1 MVISDLFPPGPML
14 QGYRLHTTGLLS
26 RRAPGSSLKTEH
38 WPLFSDLRLNKGF
51 PGGTSVKES
60 ETQLRFLG
68 QEDPLEKGMATHSS
82 ILTWKIPHGQ
92 RSLAGYSPWGHNE
105 LEVIKHI
112 CTGSISFLTYF
123 QIFKDNDFWTSL
135 VVQWLRIRL
144 PMQGSWVPSLVEE
157 DSTCCRATK
166 PVRCNWAWALE
177 LVLCNKRSHCK

>member
-1 MVISDLFPPGPML
+1 MAITLLTFEELEHVQKTQSVKQKQKSKPFLYHSAMVISDLFPPGPML

-123 QIFKDNDFWTSL
+123 Q
-135 VVQWLRIRL
+135 R
-144 PMQGSWVPSLVEE
+144 
-157 DSTCCRATK
+157 
-166 PVRCNWAWALE
+166 
-177 LVLCNKRSHCK
+177 